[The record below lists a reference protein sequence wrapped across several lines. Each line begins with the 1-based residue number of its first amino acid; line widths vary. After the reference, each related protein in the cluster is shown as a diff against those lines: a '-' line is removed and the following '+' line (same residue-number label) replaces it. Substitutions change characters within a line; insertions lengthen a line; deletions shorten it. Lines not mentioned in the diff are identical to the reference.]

1 MNFDYRGYPLRFVQK
16 ERCNDGTAHK
26 FTLVYT
32 FFSPVTKYKYVVR
45 ADYHEEDVFAVKFY
59 CKKDKR
65 SDFKYS
71 KVINR
76 GDVGNILISC
86 LLVIPVILKQYPT
99 ASFSFIGAPTL
110 DSSSEKL
117 ERAVQNQRYRIYAFV
132 AAKRIGTLLFSHKKY
147 PHISGYLL
155 LNNACENLVQKEA
168 AIKAMFQRTYNNVHD
183 LPAEV

>member
-1 MNFDYRGYPLRFVQK
+1 M
-16 ERCNDGTAHK
+16 
-26 FTLVYT
+26 
-32 FFSPVTKYKYVVR
+32 VR

-86 LLVIPVILKQYPT
+86 LLVIPVILKQYPN

-110 DSSSEKL
+110 DPFAEKL
-117 ERAVQNQRYRIYAFV
+117 EHAVQNQRYRIYATV
-132 AAKRIGTLLFSHKKY
+132 ASKRIGTITFLHREY

-155 LNNACENLVQKEA
+155 LNNSCENLNQKEA